1 MGVGSAD
8 RKDTSKESGSNK
20 NKLEEMRRKQQEVAR
35 QTALQ
40 RQKSLLG
47 ESERETGTIK
57 KSESLS
63 ASSKGKSKESGSDKN
78 KFEEIRRKQ
87 QEVARQTAL
96 QRQKSLLGESER
108 ENDWIKT
115 NEADP
120 KDVSHPDPS
129 PAPSANSKV
138 HS

>member
-1 MGVGSAD
+1 MGNDDKEALRSAVEKYEQVRQENGVGSAD

-20 NKLEEMRRKQQEVAR
+20 NKLEEM
-35 QTALQ
+35 
-40 RQKSLLG
+40 
-47 ESERETGTIK
+47 
-57 KSESLS
+57 
-63 ASSKGKSKESGSDKN
+63 
-78 KFEEIRRKQ
+78 RRKQ